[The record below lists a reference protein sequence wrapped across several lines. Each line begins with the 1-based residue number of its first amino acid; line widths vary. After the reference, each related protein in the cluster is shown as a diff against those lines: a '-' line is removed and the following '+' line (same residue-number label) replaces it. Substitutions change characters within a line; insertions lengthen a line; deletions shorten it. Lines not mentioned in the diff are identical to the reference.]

1 MTNCK
6 RFGLSGKW
14 TQPAVLPFALAL
26 GLNSVLALPMLAK
39 PQADTSK
46 TAVQI
51 AAAIEEHKTSQALID
66 AAAAYKAQ
74 PNDTTWSEVFNQ
86 VKSVISLPTAKQM
99 LIGSTSPVAELRI
112 KLIEYGSARVYSFP
126 EISQAHQVLVEW
138 RESKTQPVVIRKG
151 KKKKVVQ
158 SQVVTSKIQAISI
171 PASTLVSDARIL
183 DLLFKDKT
191 AATTSGGKFL
201 ILAGS
206 NRSTQGIW
214 VDTFRLTGGT
224 WTQDAEPLA
233 QIPTMLLH
241 SLTGQAYFSGSD
253 LVFAV
258 KANGAT
264 VTTTEQ
270 TTADKPKT
278 KGDAYTYKLAL
289 RFVEGKYELEGKP
302 LEDTPLGTVT
312 QFLNAVRQGHMDM
325 AKAWLSDPKLV
336 SIPRYMGLTTK
347 GSTYR
352 LMGMSS
358 TQSGNYRY
366 RLVTFD
372 KNDLIFDVAKIK
384 NQWTIKAIFIAPA
397 NAVLQKIAKVLPPMS
412 ESVETMKPALLPDAG
427 NAASNKSVAGSDGQ
441 ALQ

>member
-1 MTNCK
+1 MTSCK
-6 RFGLSGKW
+6 RFGLLS
-14 TQPAVLPFALAL
+14 LALAL
-26 GLNSVLALPMLAK
+26 GLTSVLPSPIRAEDSAK
-39 PQADTSK
+39 ASGVQ
-46 TAVQI
+46 QI
-51 AAAIEEHKTSQALID
+51 AAAVEEHKSPPQALID
-66 AAAAYKAQ
+66 AFQAYKAQ

-86 VKSVISLPTAKQM
+86 IRTVAALPQAKQL
-99 LIGSTSPVAELRI
+99 LIGSTSPVADLHV
-112 KLIEYGSARVYSFP
+112 KVIESGTTRVYSFP

-138 RESKTQPVVIRKG
+138 KESKAQPVLVRKG

-158 SQVVTSKIQAISI
+158 SQVVASKIQAISV
-171 PASTLVSDARIL
+171 PVSTVVADARIL
-183 DLLFKDKT
+183 DLLFKDKA

-214 VDTFRLTGGT
+214 VDTFRLTSGT
-224 WTQDAEPLA
+224 WTEDAAPLA

-241 SLTGQAYFSGSD
+241 SLNGQAYFSGSD
-253 LVFAV
+253 LIFAV
-258 KANGAT
+258 KATAAAA
-264 VTTTEQ
+264 TTTNGSATPNTEPA
-270 TTADKPKT
+270 TTDKPKRA
-278 KGDAYTYKLAL
+278 DAYTYKLAL

-336 SIPRYMGLTTK
+336 SIPRYMNLTTK
-347 GSTYR
+347 GSAYR

-358 TQSGNYRY
+358 TQSGNFRY

-372 KNDLIFDVAKIK
+372 KNDLIFDVAKVK

-397 NAVLQKIAKVLPPMS
+397 NAMLQKIAKVLPPMS
-412 ESVETMKPALLPDAG
+412 DSVDTIKPALLPDAG
-427 NAASNKSVAGSDGQ
+427 NNTNKSVADRDGQ